1 MDGKVIIYL
10 SLLKQKYL
18 GEGRSAA
25 SQLWSPPLSCIFSP
39 LFPYMGVVTMLQPD
53 IQTYKEVLKVKN
65 EVLPTSSPMVW
76 WIEQPNY

>member
-18 GEGRSAA
+18 TEGSSVARGNSG
-25 SQLWSPPLSCIFSP
+25 LLLCLVFFL